1 MNFVNLINQRKL
13 YGKSRTAKY
22 DFWLADQFTAL
33 KKLFVYFPSGAL
45 TRAIEIKA
53 VLSVL

>member
-1 MNFVNLINQRKL
+1 MNFVKLINQRKL
-13 YGKSRTAKY
+13 YGNSKSAKY

-33 KKLFVYFPSGAL
+33 KKLFLYFPSGAL
-45 TRAIEIKA
+45 TSAIEIKA